1 MTSEPDDLEAL
12 FSKFSTM
19 EIDELQFNIDYMEKD
34 IQKFKQ
40 NKILDFAKNELDR
53 KYRERQEQIDLLT
66 KSLTSSSRII
76 RWITSG
82 KSVIKQFVKFKNK

>member
-19 EIDELQFNIDYMEKD
+19 EIEELQFNIDYMEKD